1 MAARMSL
8 LLVLVV
14 GFIGPER
21 ASAFRSCVA
30 EHSDAYTASTRYV
43 VGEIAFDP
51 TTGTASGTETTYNHS
66 NAAFPGFGECHVT
79 YELSGS
85 FESASGTLVLD
96 ARRTNHSAACPPDFI
111 ATGYPAE
118 RLYALLIKLGGDG
131 STLVHLADNG
141 ELIAQGEWS
150 PGSTAYRTPETC
162 TMF

>member
-1 MAARMSL
+1 MAVRISV

-14 GFIGPER
+14 SF
-21 ASAFRSCVA
+21 AAAKNALAFRSCDA
-30 EHSDAYTASTRYV
+30 ENSDAYTASTQYV

-51 TTGTASGTETTYNHS
+51 ITGIASGTETTYNHS
-66 NAAFPGFGECHVT
+66 NTAFEDFGECHVT

-111 ATGYPAE
+111 AVDYPAE
-118 RLYALLIKLGGDG
+118 RLYALLIELGGDG